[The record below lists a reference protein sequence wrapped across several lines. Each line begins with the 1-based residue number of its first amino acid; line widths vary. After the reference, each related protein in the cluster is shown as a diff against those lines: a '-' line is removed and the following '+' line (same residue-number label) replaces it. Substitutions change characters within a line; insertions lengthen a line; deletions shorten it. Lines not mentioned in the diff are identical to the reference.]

1 MICPGASESPPDI
14 KVLPGG
20 KTLGEDKINAGLL
33 ISSVVEFAPQ
43 LLGLLHAKS
52 IDFVLVNAHELPIPV
67 EHLAVDDGGA
77 AVLAFH
83 AEEPCAST
91 SRGRRG

>member
-1 MICPGASESPPDI
+1 MQKALILPRPAGRCGSPERFDLPGASESPGHQGFA
-14 KVLPGG
+14 GG

-52 IDFVLVNAHELPIPV
+52 IDFVLVNAHELPDPYR
-67 EHLAVDDGGA
+67 A
-77 AVLAFH
+77 
-83 AEEPCAST
+83 PC
-91 SRGRRG
+91 R